1 MPKKSVTTPEDQL
14 HIVAAILA
22 IGLGE
27 PEAAAG
33 KPNSIYSITAQR
45 YRQFVR
51 MLSRS
56 AENDGDDGELE
67 GDDE

>member
-1 MPKKSVTTPEDQL
+1 MAKKAITTPEDQI

-22 IGLGE
+22 AGLGSQA
-27 PEAAAG
+27 PTSPD
-33 KPNSIYSITAQR
+33 KPNSVHSLTVQR

-56 AENDGDDGELE
+56 TGREHGESE
-67 GDDE
+67 EE

>member
-1 MPKKSVTTPEDQL
+1 MSKKSVTTPEDQL

-22 IGLGE
+22 AGLASQIQ
-27 PEAAAG
+27 PPAD
-33 KPNSIYSITAQR
+33 KPNSIHSLTLQR

-56 AENDGDDGELE
+56 AEHEQDDGAEE
-67 GDDE
+67 

>member
-14 HIVAAILA
+14 HVVAAILA
-22 IGLGE
+22 LGLGE
-27 PEAAAG
+27 PKPTAG
-33 KPNSIYSITAQR
+33 KPNSIYSITTQR

-56 AENDGDDGELE
+56 EEDGAAE
-67 GDDE
+67 DDEE

>member
-1 MPKKSVTTPEDQL
+1 MPKKTVTTPEDQL

-22 IGLGE
+22 SGLGSQVQV
-27 PEAAAG
+27 PAD
-33 KPNSIYSITAQR
+33 KPNSIYSLTIQR

-56 AENDGDDGELE
+56 AEHEQEEESED
-67 GDDE
+67 